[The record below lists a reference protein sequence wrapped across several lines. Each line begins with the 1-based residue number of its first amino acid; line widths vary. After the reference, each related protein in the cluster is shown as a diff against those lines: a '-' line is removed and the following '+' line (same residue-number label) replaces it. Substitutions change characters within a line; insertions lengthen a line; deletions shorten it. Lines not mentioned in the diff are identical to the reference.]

1 MGLAGVGVPDQ
12 AQRLALFDPLAL
24 GQGVDD
30 RGIDAGVGLEVEA
43 A

>member
-1 MGLAGVGVPDQ
+1 MGLAGAGVPDQ
-12 AQRLALFDPLAL
+12 AQRLALLDPLAL

-30 RGIDAGVGLEVEA
+30 RGIDAGVAFEVEA